1 MVEKRICPNCG
12 EKIESDSEFCYFC
25 GEVLNKD
32 KNLTTGEQS
41 KADDHTSENEASY
54 SGSNVSNEL
63 ISISKLVKWLIIIG
77 TAISTI
83 LVWTD
88 TRSSDILRIISV
100 GVLIV
105 LILVAHIISAVLYGF
120 GELIH
125 TNNEILSE
133 LRKRK

>member
-32 KNLTTGEQS
+32 KNLTTAEQS
-41 KADDHTSENEASY
+41 NVDERASENEASY

-63 ISISKLVKWLIIIG
+63 MSLSKLVKWLIIIG
-77 TAISTI
+77 AAISALI
-83 LVWTD
+83 IWAD
-88 TRSSDILRIISV
+88 SESSDMLIIFSIGILIA
-100 GVLIV
+100 
-105 LILVAHIISAVLYGF
+105 LILVAHIISTVLYGF

-133 LRKRK
+133 LKRRK